1 VATIDKDFR
10 VKNGLVVALGGSF
23 GGAVEVGTPTENVHA
38 ATKEYVD
45 GKFTSVVIPT
55 ESGAPA
61 NPVDGQFYFDT
72 VTRHLSVYSA
82 DAEEWIMI
90 ATFEDT
96 YNLRQHIHDTSIDG
110 NGLIVTVFQDAG
122 YYDAIF
128 SVTVDGGLYSVTTP
142 DGVFD
147 GGNPTDPYN

>member
-1 VATIDKDFR
+1 MATVDKDFK
-10 VKNGLVVALGGSF
+10 VKNGLNVALGGTF
-23 GGAVEVGTPTENVHA
+23 GGTVTVAE
-38 ATKEYVD
+38 
-45 GKFTSVVIPT
+45 PT
-55 ESGAPA
+55 ESTHATTKSYVDSKFGTIVVPTESTAPE

-72 VTRHLSVYSA
+72 VTRHLSVYSS
-82 DAEEWIMI
+82 DAGEWIMI

-96 YNLRQHIHDTSIDG
+96 YDLRQHIHDTSIDG

-128 SVTVDGGLYSVTTP
+128 SVTIDGGQYSIITV

-147 GGNPTDPYN
+147 GGNPTDPFN

>member
-1 VATIDKDFR
+1 MATINKDFK

-23 GGAVEVGTPTENVHA
+23 GGTVEVGTPTENAHA

-55 ESGAPA
+55 ESEAPA

-72 VTRHLSVYSA
+72 TTRHLSVYST
-82 DAEEWIMI
+82 DAAAWIMI

-96 YNLRQHIHDTSIDG
+96 YNLRQHIHDTAIDG
-110 NGLIVTVFQDAG
+110 TGLIVTVFQDAG
-122 YYDAIF
+122 FYDAIF
-128 SVTVDGGLYSVTTP
+128 SANIDGGSYNTTVF
-142 DGVFD
+142 DQTFD
-147 GGNPTDPYN
+147 GGSPIDNFN

>member
-1 VATIDKDFR
+1 MATTDKDFK

-23 GGAVEVGTPTENVHA
+23 GGAVEVGTPTAGAHA
-38 ATKEYVD
+38 ATKDYVD
-45 GKFTSVVIPT
+45 QQTGTLVVVT
-55 ESGAPA
+55 EPEAPVT
-61 NPVDGQFYFDT
+61 PVDGQMYFNT
-72 VTRHLSVYSA
+72 TTRHLSIYSS
-82 DAEEWIMI
+82 DAGDWIMI

-128 SVTVDGGLYSVTTP
+128 SVTVDGGLYSIVTP
-142 DGVFD
+142 DGIFD
-147 GGNPTDPYN
+147 GGNPTDPFN

>member
-1 VATIDKDFR
+1 MATINKDFK

-23 GGAVEVGTPTENVHA
+23 GGTVEVGTPTENAHA

-55 ESGAPA
+55 ESEAPA

-72 VTRHLSVYSA
+72 TTRHLSVYSE
-82 DAEEWIMI
+82 DAAAWIMI

-96 YNLRQHIHDTSIDG
+96 YNLRQHIHDTAIDG
-110 NGLIVTVFQDAG
+110 TGLIVTVFQDAG
-122 YYDAIF
+122 FYDAIF
-128 SVTVDGGLYSVTTP
+128 SANIDGGSYNTEVFDQT
-142 DGVFD
+142 FD
-147 GGNPTDPYN
+147 GGSPIDNFN

>member
-1 VATIDKDFR
+1 VATIDKDFK

-23 GGAVEVGTPTENVHA
+23 GGAVEVGTPTENAHA

-55 ESGAPA
+55 EATTPE

-72 VTRHLSVYSA
+72 VTRHLSVYSS
-82 DAEEWIMI
+82 DASEWIMI

-128 SVTVDGGLYSVTTP
+128 SVTVDGGLYSITTP
-142 DGVFD
+142 DGTFD
-147 GGNPTDPYN
+147 GGNPTDPFN